1 MEMDPG
7 AEGTRPRARAC
18 ASTQG
23 TLDAT
28 AMNPCFN
35 TGLYT
40 GPVAALLGG
49 ADISMLVGLPVSA
62 LVYLF
67 ACRDFD
73 AASERLAVQRAD
85 AGLHPGLNCSGD
97 RGAP

>member
-1 MEMDPG
+1 M
-7 AEGTRPRARAC
+7 
-18 ASTQG
+18 
-23 TLDAT
+23 AT
-28 AMNPCFN
+28 IRDLYAVGFVAMVPCFN

-73 AASERLAVQRAD
+73 AAGERLAIQRAD
-85 AGLHPGLNCSGD
+85 ANLDPGTSPLGD
-97 RGAP
+97 GIGPYDTAD